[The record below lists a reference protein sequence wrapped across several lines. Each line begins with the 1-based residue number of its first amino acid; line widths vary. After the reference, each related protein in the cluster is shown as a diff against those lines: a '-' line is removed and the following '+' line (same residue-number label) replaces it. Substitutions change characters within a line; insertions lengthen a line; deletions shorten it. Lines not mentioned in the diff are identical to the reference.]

1 VPAPGGVPPSPPFDP
16 ARKILGRDAA
26 RVWRLAQP
34 GLVVFTNGVF
44 DVLHRGH
51 VAYLAKARA
60 EGAALI
66 VGVNTDA
73 SARRLGKGAGRPVTA
88 EADRAFVL
96 AGLACVD
103 VVVLFDEDTPRE
115 LIAVLEPDVLCK
127 GEDYALDE
135 IVGAELVTERG
146 GRVVRIPLEEGYSTT
161 ELLKKMRS
169 DKR

>member
-1 VPAPGGVPPSPPFDP
+1 MSRPDRFAFDP
-16 ARKILGRDAA
+16 ARKIQDRAAA
-26 RVWRLAQP
+26 RAWRLTQP
-34 GLVVFTNGVF
+34 GPVVFANGVF

-51 VAYLAKARA
+51 VAHLAQARA

-73 SARRLGKGAGRPVTA
+73 SARRLGKGPDRPVNR

-103 VVVLFDEDTPRE
+103 RVVLFDDDTPRE
-115 LIAVLEPDVLCK
+115 LIAELQPDVLCK
-127 GEDYALDE
+127 GADYQLEA
-135 IVGAELVTERG
+135 IVGADIVEGRG

-161 ELLKKMRS
+161 ELLRKVKK
-169 DKR
+169 